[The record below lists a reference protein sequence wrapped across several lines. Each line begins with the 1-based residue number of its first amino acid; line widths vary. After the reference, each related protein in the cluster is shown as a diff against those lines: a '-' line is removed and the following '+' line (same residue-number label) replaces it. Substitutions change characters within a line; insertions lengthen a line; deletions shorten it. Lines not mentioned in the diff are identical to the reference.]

1 MCASLEKLLGL
12 MSYLF
17 ARRIAVHISLSLSPR
32 KKGCRKVVNETKL
45 GRSKIDGLRVGIG
58 YVGK

>member
-12 MSYLF
+12 MLYLF
-17 ARRIAVHISLSLSPR
+17 ARRIAVHLALSLSPR
-32 KKGCRKVVNETKL
+32 KKGSREVVNETKL
-45 GRSKIDGLRVGIG
+45 GRSKIEGVRVGIG